1 MDLSVYFHRQSL
13 RHPVL
18 PKTESVGPRC
28 LFGALIIGPLYYWK
42 KGARIEAI
50 LFCLA
55 GIPLF
60 MYDPGSALLSRAMVA
75 QLTTLAWLASVAL
88 APLLIALSY
97 RRGGWFPADEA
108 ADADMENED
117 AFPARPLRQ
126 RSFVDPALD

>member
-1 MDLSVYFHRQSL
+1 MDFSVYFHRQSL
-13 RHPVL
+13 HHPVL
-18 PKTESVGPRC
+18 AKTESVGPRC

-55 GIPLF
+55 TIPLF
-60 MYDPGSALLSRAMVA
+60 MYDPGSALLSRATVA

-97 RRGGWFPADEA
+97 RRRGWLPAGEA
-108 ADADMENED
+108 ADADVENED
-117 AFPARPLRQ
+117 AFSARRLRQ
-126 RSFVDPALD
+126 RSFNDPALD

>member
-13 RHPVL
+13 HHPVL
-18 PKTESVGPRC
+18 AKTESVGPRC
-28 LFGALIIGPLYYWK
+28 LFGALIVGPLYYWK

-60 MYDPGSALLSRAMVA
+60 MYDPGSAWLSRTVVA
-75 QLTTLAWLASVAL
+75 QVTTLAWLASVAL
-88 APLLIALSY
+88 APFLIALSY
-97 RRGGWFPADEA
+97 RRRGWLPAEEA
-108 ADADMENED
+108 GDADVENED
-117 AFPARPLRQ
+117 AFSTRRLRQ